1 VKTRSKANDDGIP
14 GPKPGFSN
22 QTLWSCS
29 PTLQTGHQEA
39 EKNIAPTPKVLVG
52 SHIAKRLAKCDRA
65 QYVESKILGDM
76 GHVHGLAAVLA
87 LDKSLELKDACVDV
101 GFEVVNFFAG
111 VLLSNLA
118 HLGSIQA
125 GVGAGWTNCSNHPSS
140 KIGMMLL
147 ISRGENS
154 VTSGVDSH
162 GIIVIC
168 SGPARP
174 RCAHVFQKLRVISE
188 KKIGSKTTR

>member
-1 VKTRSKANDDGIP
+1 
-14 GPKPGFSN
+14 
-22 QTLWSCS
+22 
-29 PTLQTGHQEA
+29 
-39 EKNIAPTPKVLVG
+39 
-52 SHIAKRLAKCDRA
+52 
-65 QYVESKILGDM
+65 M

-125 GVGAGWTNCSNHPSS
+125 GVGGAGWTNRSNHPSS

-154 VTSGVDSH
+154 VTSGVKSH
-162 GIIVIC
+162 GIIV
-168 SGPARP
+168 
-174 RCAHVFQKLRVISE
+174 
-188 KKIGSKTTR
+188 T

>member
-1 VKTRSKANDDGIP
+1 
-14 GPKPGFSN
+14 
-22 QTLWSCS
+22 
-29 PTLQTGHQEA
+29 
-39 EKNIAPTPKVLVG
+39 
-52 SHIAKRLAKCDRA
+52 
-65 QYVESKILGDM
+65 M

-147 ISRGENS
+147 ISRGENG
-154 VTSGVDSH
+154 VTSGVESH
-162 GIIVIC
+162 GIIV
-168 SGPARP
+168 S
-174 RCAHVFQKLRVISE
+174 
-188 KKIGSKTTR
+188 